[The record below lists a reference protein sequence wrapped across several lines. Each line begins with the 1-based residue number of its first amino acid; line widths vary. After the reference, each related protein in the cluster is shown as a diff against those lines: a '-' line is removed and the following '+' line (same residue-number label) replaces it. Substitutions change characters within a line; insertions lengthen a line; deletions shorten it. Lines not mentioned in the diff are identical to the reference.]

1 MSNEKVNRIFERSK
15 DYINNNE
22 KIKSLLETVREKLQR
37 VQQDS
42 DERNTFISHL
52 KMVVRMIQSHF
63 NGSYPSF
70 SRKSIL
76 LLIFSLV
83 YFITP
88 VDLIPDFV
96 PALGFTDDISI
107 LYLVLKNI
115 GEDIERYRNWEE
127 SKT

>member
-1 MSNEKVNRIFERSK
+1 MSNEKVNRILERSR

-22 KIKSLLETVREKLQR
+22 KIKSLLETVKEKLHR

-42 DERNTFISHL
+42 EERSTFISHL
-52 KMVVRMIQSHF
+52 KMVIRMIQSHF

-88 VDLIPDFV
+88 VDMIPDFV

-115 GEDIERYRNWEE
+115 GEDIERYKSWEE
-127 SKT
+127 SKA